1 MATTLT
7 RSRRFRWSCKT
18 AKKYSFM
25 LCCVDTSEITLLA
38 ESLWSFLDKSGNGKR
53 LRQHL
58 QICLICRSSRAW
70 MSKTSF
76 VLNKPFFICACTPIF
91 LILHNQTAASISC
104 RNYWTFSF
112 RKLLETAPQ
121 FEMDFVL
128 GHEVSR
134 SYPCERIHNSLL
146 CDIHQNL
153 KNQRFLHFLPF
164 LPFLPFTSQ
173 RTS

>member
-164 LPFLPFTSQ
+164 TSQ
-173 RTS
+173 GTS